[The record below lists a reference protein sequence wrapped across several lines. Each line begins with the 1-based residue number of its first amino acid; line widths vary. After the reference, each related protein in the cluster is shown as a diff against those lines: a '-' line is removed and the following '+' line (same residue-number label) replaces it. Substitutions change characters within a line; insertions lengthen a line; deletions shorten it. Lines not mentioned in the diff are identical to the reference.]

1 MSGFP
6 LWLIFTEKNYC
17 PVRKKSIFSGNQDT
31 GWQQLSLTSTIQ
43 VAPQS

>member
-17 PVRKKSIFSGNQDT
+17 PVEKNKYIL
-31 GWQQLSLTSTIQ
+31 W
-43 VAPQS
+43 VAAAIPH

>member
-17 PVRKKSIFSGNQDT
+17 LVGKKSAFSGDQDN

-43 VAPQS
+43 GALQG